1 MQAFQIRIDG
11 LGAAASAL
19 GGDAGKTAPAGGPL
33 AGVFQDLLA
42 ALQPGEAAEA
52 VPPAAA
58 TAPSRP
64 VDLPLD
70 LATDDLAPD
79 AETLLASGDLLPVV
93 PVLTPPPVLP
103 APPAGLSAGADAG
116 GLAGGL
122 GDKPSG
128 GLAEAGAENPAETLA
143 GNLAGKSI
151 EQVAAGA
158 QLQPAAGAPLAP
170 AVPAPVVPVTAPL
183 APVAADAPAS
193 PAVQLAGE
201 AEPLPAANGTADD
214 LADQLAARFAALLG
228 GAAPEGEALGSQ
240 AEGQKSAALAAQANG
255 PVASQTAATEEAP
268 KVLSER
274 PVPTNPDGWETRVPE
289 PGQTGNDRFFSAARD
304 AAIAEF
310 AARAADPS
318 GAAAAQ
324 AAVKQDRETSAP
336 LQLVATSAKDAPQP
350 VQPATASANP
360 LLVQLAEAVA
370 DGFSVTT
377 SVEDQAPEAGS
388 PLRQAVAPLPAAAS
402 AEPALTVAAARL
414 QPARATTQSA
424 PLADALANPLAGEA
438 ETLSADGPIAGELA
452 SSAKPEVKPVAPQSP
467 QLAASSSA
475 NGDLAGDQ
483 TGDLNA
489 SDLSQDDLRAAPKG
503 EGRAAVAS
511 AEGTGTRGTTAA
523 DGGAPV
529 SPATAQTVDQPQRDA
544 PLPAA
549 ALDFGRFGEFDDL
562 GAATR
567 TISGFLGTAAP
578 VSGMPGDS
586 AGTQSGSAMAQA
598 AAAQVVAQ
606 MQSQSRPGQSR
617 FQIRLDPAELG
628 RIDVEMTVT
637 KDGEVK
643 AKLTVDKAETLD
655 MFMRDQRSLERALEA
670 AGLKPDQGGLQ
681 FSLRDEG
688 GRSFNFAGQDGQGRS
703 GQEGQRPA
711 READAAQAE
720 RQAGER
726 VAQLYRGSAAGGLDI
741 RI

>member
-42 ALQPGEAAEA
+42 ALQPMEAAEA

-58 TAPSRP
+58 AAPSRP

-70 LATDDLAPD
+70 LAADDLAPD

-103 APPAGLSAGADAG
+103 APPAGLSAGAYAA

-128 GLAEAGAENPAETLA
+128 DLAEAGAENPAA
-143 GNLAGKSI
+143 NLAGKSI

-170 AVPAPVVPVTAPL
+170 AVPTPVAPVTAPL

-201 AEPLPAANGTADD
+201 AQPLPAATATAND
-214 LADQLAARFAALLG
+214 LADDLAARFAALLG
-228 GAAPEGEALGSQ
+228 GAAPEGEALGAP
-240 AEGQKSAALAAQANG
+240 AEGQKTAALAAQANG
-255 PVASQTAATEEAP
+255 AVASQTSATEEAP

-274 PVPTNPDGWETRVPE
+274 PVPTNPGSWETRVPE
-289 PGQTGNDRFFSAARD
+289 PGQMGNDRFFSAARD
-304 AAIAEF
+304 AAVAEF

-318 GAAAAQ
+318 GAAVAQ
-324 AAVKQDRETSAP
+324 AAVKQDRETSSP

-350 VQPATASANP
+350 VQPATASVNP
-360 LLVQLAEAVA
+360 LLAQLAEAVA
-370 DGFSVTT
+370 DGFSVTA

-388 PLRQAVAPLPAAAS
+388 PLRQAVATLPAAAS

-424 PLADALANPLAGEA
+424 PQADALANPLAAEA
-438 ETLSADGPIAGELA
+438 ETVSANGPVAGELA

-467 QLAASSSA
+467 QLAASTSA
-475 NGDLAGDQ
+475 DGDLA
-483 TGDLNA
+483 GDLNA
-489 SDLSQDDLRAAPKG
+489 SDLPQDDLRAALKG
-503 EGRAAVAS
+503 EGRVAVAS

-523 DGGAPV
+523 DGGAPLNT
-529 SPATAQTVDQPQRDA
+529 AAAQTVDQPQRDA

-549 ALDFGRFGEFDDL
+549 AQDFGGFGEFDDL

>member
-1 MQAFQIRIDG
+1 VQAFQIRIDG
-11 LGAAASAL
+11 LGTAASAL
-19 GGDAGKTAPAGGPL
+19 GGDAGKAAPAGGPL

-70 LATDDLAPD
+70 LAADDLAPD

-116 GLAGGL
+116 GIAADL
-122 GDKPSG
+122 GDNPSG
-128 GLAEAGAENPAETLA
+128 GLAEAGAENPGETLA
-143 GNLAGKSI
+143 GNPAGKSI

-183 APVAADAPAS
+183 APAAADAPAS

-201 AEPLPAANGTADD
+201 AEPLPAANGTAND

-240 AEGQKSAALAAQANG
+240 AEGQKSAALDAQANG

-310 AARAADPS
+310 AGRAADPS
-318 GAAAAQ
+318 GAAVAQ

-336 LQLVATSAKDAPQP
+336 LQLIATSAKDAPQP

-360 LLVQLAEAVA
+360 LLAQLAEAVA

-377 SVEDQAPEAGS
+377 SVEGQAPEAGS
-388 PLRQAVAPLPAAAS
+388 PVRPAVAPLPAAAS

-414 QPARATTQSA
+414 QPARAATQSA
-424 PLADALANPLAGEA
+424 PLADPLANPLSGEA
-438 ETLSADGPIAGELA
+438 ETVSADGPIAGEQA

-475 NGDLAGDQ
+475 DGDLAGE
-483 TGDLNA
+483 LNA
-489 SDLSQDDLRAAPKG
+489 SDLSQDDLRAALKG
-503 EGRAAVAS
+503 EGRVAVAS

-549 ALDFGRFGEFDDL
+549 AQDFGGFGEFDDL

>member
-19 GGDAGKTAPAGGPL
+19 GGDAGKAAPAGGPL

-42 ALQPGEAAEA
+42 ALQPGDAAEA

-70 LATDDLAPD
+70 LAADDLAPD

-103 APPAGLSAGADAG
+103 APSAGLSAGADAA
-116 GLAGGL
+116 GLAAGL

-170 AVPAPVVPVTAPL
+170 VVPAPVLPVTAPL

-201 AEPLPAANGTADD
+201 AEPLPAANGAADD

-240 AEGQKSAALAAQANG
+240 AEGQKSAALDAQANG

-274 PVPTNPDGWETRVPE
+274 PVPTNPDGWETRVPV

-310 AARAADPS
+310 AGRAADPS
-318 GAAAAQ
+318 GAAVAQ

-370 DGFSVTT
+370 DGFRVTT
-377 SVEDQAPEAGS
+377 SVEEQAPEAGS

-424 PLADALANPLAGEA
+424 PLANPLSGEA
-438 ETLSADGPIAGELA
+438 ETVSADGPIAGEQA

-475 NGDLAGDQ
+475 DGDLAGEQ
-483 TGDLNA
+483 NA
-489 SDLSQDDLRAAPKG
+489 SDLSQDDLRAALKG
-503 EGRAAVAS
+503 EGRVAVAS

-529 SPATAQTVDQPQRDA
+529 STATAQTVDQPQRDA

-549 ALDFGRFGEFDDL
+549 AQDFGGFGEFDDL

>member
-19 GGDAGKTAPAGGPL
+19 GGDAGKAAPAGGPL

-42 ALQPGEAAEA
+42 ALQPGDAAEA

-70 LATDDLAPD
+70 LATEDLAPD

-103 APPAGLSAGADAG
+103 APSAGLSAGSDAG
-116 GLAGGL
+116 GLAAGL

-170 AVPAPVVPVTAPL
+170 VVPAPVVPVTAPL

-201 AEPLPAANGTADD
+201 AQPLPAATATTDD
-214 LADQLAARFAALLG
+214 LAARFAALLG
-228 GAAPEGEALGSQ
+228 GAAPEGEALGAP
-240 AEGQKSAALAAQANG
+240 AEGQKNAALAAQANG

-274 PVPTNPDGWETRVPE
+274 PVPTNPGSWETRVPE

-310 AARAADPS
+310 AGRAADPS
-318 GAAAAQ
+318 GAAVAQ

-360 LLVQLAEAVA
+360 LLAQLAEAVA
-370 DGFSVTT
+370 DGFSVTA

-388 PLRQAVAPLPAAAS
+388 PVRQAVAPLPAAAS

-414 QPARATTQSA
+414 QPAPAPARSTTQSA
-424 PLADALANPLAGEA
+424 PQASTLATEA
-438 ETLSADGPIAGELA
+438 ETISADGPIAGELA
-452 SSAKPEVKPVAPQSP
+452 SSAKPAVKPVAPQSP

-489 SDLSQDDLRAAPKG
+489 SDLSQDDLRAALKG
-503 EGRAAVAS
+503 EGRVAVAS
-511 AEGTGTRGTTAA
+511 VEGTGTRGTTAA

-529 SPATAQTVDQPQRDA
+529 STATAQTVDQPQRDA

-549 ALDFGRFGEFDDL
+549 AQDFGGFGEFDDL

-567 TISGFLGTAAP
+567 TISGFLGTVAP

>member
-19 GGDAGKTAPAGGPL
+19 GGDAGKAAPAGGPL
-33 AGVFQDLLA
+33 AGGFQDLLA
-42 ALQPGEAAEA
+42 ALQPGDAAEA

-70 LATDDLAPD
+70 LATEDLAPD

-103 APPAGLSAGADAG
+103 APSAGLSAGADAG
-116 GLAGGL
+116 GPAAGL

-128 GLAEAGAENPAETLA
+128 GHAEAGGENPGETLA

-170 AVPAPVVPVTAPL
+170 VVPAPVVPVTAPL

-201 AEPLPAANGTADD
+201 AEPLPAANGTAND
-214 LADQLAARFAALLG
+214 LADDLVARFAALLG
-228 GAAPEGEALGSQ
+228 GAAPDGEVLASQ
-240 AEGQKSAALAAQANG
+240 AEGQKTAALAAQANG
-255 PVASQTAATEEAP
+255 AVASQTSATEDAP

-274 PVPTNPDGWETRVPE
+274 PVPTNPGSWETRVPE

-304 AAIAEF
+304 AAVAEF

-318 GAAAAQ
+318 GAAVAQ
-324 AAVKQDRETSAP
+324 AAVKQERETSAP

-360 LLVQLAEAVA
+360 LLAQLAEAVA
-370 DGFSVTT
+370 DGFSVTA

-388 PLRQAVAPLPAAAS
+388 PVRQVVATLPAAAS
-402 AEPALTVAAARL
+402 PEPALTVAAARL
-414 QPARATTQSA
+414 QPAPAPARSTTQSA
-424 PLADALANPLAGEA
+424 PLADALATEA
-438 ETLSADGPIAGELA
+438 ETVSADGPIAGELA

-475 NGDLAGDQ
+475 DGDLAGE
-483 TGDLNA
+483 LNA
-489 SDLSQDDLRAAPKG
+489 SDLPQDDLRAALKG

-511 AEGTGTRGTTAA
+511 VEGTGTRGTTAA

-529 SPATAQTVDQPQRDA
+529 NTAAAQTVDQPQRDA

-549 ALDFGRFGEFDDL
+549 ALDFSGFGEFDDL

-578 VSGMPGDS
+578 VAGMPGDS

>member
-19 GGDAGKTAPAGGPL
+19 GGDAGKAAPSGGPL
-33 AGVFQDLLA
+33 AGVFQGLLA

-58 TAPSRP
+58 TAPARP
-64 VDLPLD
+64 VELPLD
-70 LATDDLAPD
+70 LAADDLVPD
-79 AETLLASGDLLPVV
+79 AETLLASGDLLPVA

-103 APPAGLSAGADAG
+103 APSAELSAGADAG
-116 GLAGGL
+116 GIAGGL

-128 GLAEAGAENPAETLA
+128 DLAEAGAESPAA
-143 GNLAGKSI
+143 NLAGKSI

-158 QLQPAAGAPLAP
+158 QLQPAAGAPAVPVVAAPVAP
-170 AVPAPVVPVTAPL
+170 AKAPP
-183 APVAADAPAS
+183 APVAAEASAAPS
-193 PAVQLAGE
+193 VQLAGE
-201 AEPLPAANGTADD
+201 AEPLLAATGTAND
-214 LADQLAARFAALLG
+214 LADDLAARFAALLG
-228 GAAPEGEALGSQ
+228 GTAPEGEAPVAQ
-240 AEGQKSAALAAQANG
+240 AEGQKTAALAAQADG
-255 PVASQTAATEEAP
+255 PVATDPAAEDAP
-268 KVLSER
+268 KVLTER
-274 PVPTNPDGWETRVPE
+274 PAPTNPGSWETRVPE
-289 PGQTGNDRFFSAARD
+289 PGQTGNDRFFFSAARD
-304 AAIAEF
+304 AALAEF
-310 AARAADPS
+310 ASRAADPS
-318 GAAAAQ
+318 GAAVAQ
-324 AAVKQDRETSAP
+324 AAATRDRETNTP

-350 VQPATASANP
+350 ATASGNP
-360 LLVQLAEAVA
+360 LLAQLAEAVA
-370 DGFSVTT
+370 DGFSVTAST
-377 SVEDQAPEAGS
+377 EDQAAEAGS
-388 PLRQAVAPLPAAAS
+388 PVRQAALPLPAAAS

-414 QPARATTQSA
+414 QPAPAPARATTQSA
-424 PLADALANPLAGEA
+424 PLANTLAGEA
-438 ETLSADGPIAGELA
+438 EMASADGPTAGELA
-452 SSAKPEVKPVAPQSP
+452 SSAKPEVKPVAPQSRE
-467 QLAASSSA
+467 LAASTSA
-475 NGDLAGDQ
+475 NGDLAGDL
-483 TGDLNA
+483 GS
-489 SDLSQDDLRAAPKG
+489 SDLSQDDLRPMLKG
-503 EGRAAVAS
+503 EGRVAVAS
-511 AEGTGTRGTTAA
+511 TESATARGTKAA
-523 DGGAPV
+523 DGGASV
-529 SPATAQTVDQPQRDA
+529 STAAPQTVDQPQRDA
-544 PLPAA
+544 PMPAA
-549 ALDFGRFGEFDDL
+549 AAEFSGFGEFDDL

-567 TISGFLGTAAP
+567 TMSGFLGTAAP
-578 VSGMPGDS
+578 VAGMPGDS

-711 READAAQAE
+711 READAAQAD

>member
-19 GGDAGKTAPAGGPL
+19 GGDAGKAAPAGGPL

-70 LATDDLAPD
+70 LATEDLAPD

-103 APPAGLSAGADAG
+103 APSAGLSAGADA
-116 GLAGGL
+116 AGIAADL

-128 GLAEAGAENPAETLA
+128 DLAEAGAENPAETLA

-183 APVAADAPAS
+183 SPVAADAPAS

-201 AEPLPAANGTADD
+201 AEPLPAATATAND

-240 AEGQKSAALAAQANG
+240 AEGQKNEALSAQANG

-274 PVPTNPDGWETRVPE
+274 PVPTNPGSWETRVPE

-310 AARAADPS
+310 AGRAADLS
-318 GAAAAQ
+318 GAAVAQ
-324 AAVKQDRETSAP
+324 AAVKQDRETSSP

-360 LLVQLAEAVA
+360 LLAQLAEAVA
-370 DGFSVTT
+370 DGFSVTA

-388 PLRQAVAPLPAAAS
+388 PVRQAVAPLPAAAS

-414 QPARATTQSA
+414 QPARARATTQSA
-424 PLADALANPLAGEA
+424 PQASTLATEA
-438 ETLSADGPIAGELA
+438 ETVSADGPIAWELA

-489 SDLSQDDLRAAPKG
+489 SDLSQDDLRAALKG
-503 EGRAAVAS
+503 EGRVAVAS

-529 SPATAQTVDQPQRDA
+529 NTAAAQTVDQPQRDA

-549 ALDFGRFGEFDDL
+549 AQDFGGFGEFDDL

>member
-52 VPPAAA
+52 VPHAAA
-58 TAPSRP
+58 AAPSRP

-103 APPAGLSAGADAG
+103 APPAGLSAGVDAG
-116 GLAGGL
+116 GIAAGL
-122 GDKPSG
+122 GDNPSG

-158 QLQPAAGAPLAP
+158 QLQPAAGAPVVP
-170 AVPAPVVPVTAPL
+170 VVPAPVVPVAAPL

-201 AEPLPAANGTADD
+201 AQPLPAATATAND
-214 LADQLAARFAALLG
+214 LADDLAARFAALLG
-228 GAAPEGEALGSQ
+228 GAAPDGEVLASQ
-240 AEGQKSAALAAQANG
+240 AEGQKTTALAAQANG
-255 PVASQTAATEEAP
+255 PVASQTSATEEAP

-274 PVPTNPDGWETRVPE
+274 PVPTNPGSWETRVPV

-310 AARAADPS
+310 AGRAADPS
-318 GAAAAQ
+318 GAAVAQ

-360 LLVQLAEAVA
+360 LLAQLAEAVA
-370 DGFSVTT
+370 DGFSVTA

-388 PLRQAVAPLPAAAS
+388 PVRPAVAPLPAAAS

-414 QPARATTQSA
+414 QPAPARSTTQSA
-424 PLADALANPLAGEA
+424 PDASTLATEA
-438 ETLSADGPIAGELA
+438 ETVSADGPIAGEQP
-452 SSAKPEVKPVAPQSP
+452 SSAKPAVKPVAPQSP

-489 SDLSQDDLRAAPKG
+489 SDLSQDDLRAALKG
-503 EGRAAVAS
+503 EGRVAVAS

-529 SPATAQTVDQPQRDA
+529 STAAAQTVDQPQRDA

-549 ALDFGRFGEFDDL
+549 AQDFGGFGEFDDL

>member
-42 ALQPGEAAEA
+42 ALQPGDAAEA

-70 LATDDLAPD
+70 LAADDLAPD

-103 APPAGLSAGADAG
+103 APSAGLSAGADA
-116 GLAGGL
+116 AGIAADL

-158 QLQPAAGAPLAP
+158 QLQPAAGVPLAP
-170 AVPAPVVPVTAPL
+170 AVPAPVAPVTSPL

-201 AEPLPAANGTADD
+201 AELLPAATATTND

-240 AEGQKSAALAAQANG
+240 AEGQKNAALSAQANG

-274 PVPTNPDGWETRVPE
+274 PVPTNPGSWETRVPE

-310 AARAADPS
+310 AGRAADPS
-318 GAAAAQ
+318 GAAVAQ

-360 LLVQLAEAVA
+360 LLAQLAEAVA
-370 DGFSVTT
+370 DGFSVTA

-388 PLRQAVAPLPAAAS
+388 PVRQAVAPLPAAAS

-414 QPARATTQSA
+414 QPAPARATTQSA
-424 PLADALANPLAGEA
+424 PLADPLANPLAGEA
-438 ETLSADGPIAGELA
+438 ETLSAGGPIAGELA

-475 NGDLAGDQ
+475 DGDLAGE
-483 TGDLNA
+483 LNV
-489 SDLSQDDLRAAPKG
+489 SDLSQNDLRAALKG
-503 EGRAAVAS
+503 EGRVAVAS

-529 SPATAQTVDQPQRDA
+529 SPATAQTVDQPQRET

-549 ALDFGRFGEFDDL
+549 AQDFGGFGEFDDL

-578 VSGMPGDS
+578 VAGMPGDS